1 MQRICTN
8 RLGGPMLP
16 RNTERTSGPTVDTAP
31 NEMEDGVVLSGPQ
44 FSEPMRVIGSP
55 AVGDGFISANL
66 VGIRTNA
73 FRGGVTLTAKDLES
87 VCVERPD
94 LAFGGKPRLFKL
106 GLEALRISFAQEY
119 DPYFGLSISRVDP
132 LPHQLDAV
140 YNHLLRSARCRFLLA
155 DDAGAGKT
163 IMAGLL
169 LKELKLRGLVERV
182 LIVCPANLAFQ
193 WQREMT
199 DRFQESFRILQ
210 GADLRVQYGVNMWN
224 EHPQIITSMDLAKRE
239 EILPSVKQADDWD
252 LILIDE
258 AHRLSAR
265 DAEHKSERYRLGEL
279 LRDKSAHI
287 LLLTATPHKGDPV
300 NFSLFMQLLDQD
312 AFADVQSIHDAIDVG
327 ESACYLRRTK
337 EVMVHFPKAQPDGTW
352 RAAKLFTKRIPH
364 TVAFDL
370 EGEEF
375 ALYKAVTS
383 YVQRQSAKAESCG
396 DDRRARA
403 VGFIMAM
410 YQRRMA
416 SSVHSL
422 LRSLLRRE
430 KNLKSLLE
438 TATRLGD
445 LPMPDVPSEEDW
457 EEMDDAEREAR
468 EKELERATLAR
479 RKPDLEAEL
488 VELHALIEQAQKVEA
503 GGNELKLRRLREQMT
518 ESGFFPACRD
528 AALSGAGRAD
538 PNQRLLI
545 FTEYKDTLDYLVKKL
560 REWKL
565 TVGCIHG
572 SMKPGSRDEEGT
584 RLNAERN
591 FWDLKT
597 QVLVATEAA
606 GEGINL
612 QCCNFLFN
620 YDIPWNPNRL
630 EQRMGRIHRYGQ
642 TKDCLI
648 FNFFARNTVEGRV
661 LQKLLDKLQAIRDAL
676 DDDAVFNV
684 VGEVLPANQIERL
697 LRDFYAGKLSGNDIE
712 ARIEVEV
719 REDEFRNICESA
731 LEGLAR
737 KSLNLPMLVERR
749 ALAQERRIVPETVCR
764 FFETSSREIGLPLTP
779 LRDVE
784 RAFTVGR
791 IPAVLY
797 EEARAE
803 DWRLPE
809 LARRYERVCFD
820 RDSLKADARLEW
832 VTPGHPLFEA
842 VRRRIWEMT
851 QGQLRQGAVFYTLQ
865 QDQPSVM
872 ELFVASVVDGT
883 GDILHRRLFVVE
895 TGSDLPAPRPGTNCV
910 YVLRCKDES
919 FYVGQTDDLPR
930 RMQDHED
937 GRVSW
942 TMSRLPCE
950 LIHYESFANR
960 EEAVKRE
967 QDLKTGFGRKWLKR
981 EYAEGRL
988 AARQAGGTRRLRDPA
1003 CILDLIVPER
1013 PPQIMPTVTT
1023 DDQKTRDFLFQQG
1036 LVPFQS
1042 EVGGERAHEL
1052 DLIERSVKACFEVL
1066 IRKRDE
1072 VLNRHL
1078 LAQERGDASAV
1089 GLAENEAQKVQE
1101 LQRRRDL
1108 RLREL
1113 ARQRSL
1119 SLQGVER
1126 LGIVL
1131 AMPHPDRDTPA
1142 VAGMKPDRETERK
1155 AVETVIAYEK
1165 ARGCTIEDVQTANL
1179 GFDLR
1184 SLHPQTGENRLIEVK
1199 GIGAATG
1206 TICLSPNEKR
1216 VAEDR
1221 PDLYWLYVVTNCDT
1235 QPELQEPIQNPA
1247 RYPWHEVKKV
1257 EHYRLDVNALTKPMV
1272 LREDRSPYGGQS
1284 V

>member
-1 MQRICTN
+1 MSCVAHDIAE
-8 RLGGPMLP
+8 GI
-16 RNTERTSGPTVDTAP
+16 
-31 NEMEDGVVLSGPQ
+31 VLCGPQ
-44 FSEPMRVIGSP
+44 FSESMRIIGTP
-55 AVGDGFISANL
+55 IVGDGFVSVNL
-66 VGIRTNA
+66 VGVRTNT
-73 FRGGVTLTAKDLES
+73 FRGGVTLTAQDLES
-87 VCVERPD
+87 VSIERPD
-94 LAFGGKPRLFKL
+94 SAFGGKPRLFKL
-106 GLEALRISFAQEY
+106 GLEALRISLAQEY

-140 YNHLLRSARCRFLLA
+140 YNHLLRTARCRFLLA

-182 LIVCPANLAFQ
+182 LIICPANLAFQ

-199 DRFQESFRILQ
+199 DRFQESFRILR

-239 EILPSVKQADDWD
+239 EILPSVRQADDWD
-252 LILIDE
+252 LIIVDE
-258 AHRLSAR
+258 AHRMSAR

-312 AFADVQSIHDAIDVG
+312 AFADVKSIHDSIEVG

-337 EVMVHFPKAQPDGTW
+337 EVMVHFPKLQPDGKW
-352 RAAKLFTKRIPH
+352 RAVKLFTKRIPH

-375 ALYKAVTS
+375 ALYNAVTH
-383 YVQRQSAKAESCG
+383 YVQRQSAKAAACD

-422 LRSLLRRE
+422 LQSLTRRE
-430 KNLKSLLE
+430 KNLKGLLE
-438 TATRLGD
+438 TATKLGEV
-445 LPMPDVPSEEDW
+445 PMPDVPSEDDW
-457 EEMDDAEREAR
+457 EEMDDAERETR
-468 EKELERATLAR
+468 ERELEKATLAR
-479 RKPDLEAEL
+479 RKPDLESEL
-488 VELHALIEQAQKVEA
+488 VELKVLIGQAQKVED
-503 GGNELKLRRLREQMT
+503 GGNEMKLRRLRAQMT
-518 ESGFFPACRD
+518 ESGFF
-528 AALSGAGRAD
+528 SD

-545 FTEYKDTLDYLVKKL
+545 FTEYKDTLDYLVKNL
-560 REWKL
+560 RDWKL

-572 SMKPGSRDEEGT
+572 SMKPGSRDEENT

-697 LRDFYAGKLSGNDIE
+697 LRDFYSGKLSGNDIE
-712 ARIEVEV
+712 AKIEVEV
-719 REDEFRNICESA
+719 REDDFRGICKSA
-731 LEGLAR
+731 LEGLAK

-749 ALAQERRIVPETVCR
+749 ALAQERRIVPETVAR
-764 FFETSSREIGLPLTP
+764 FFETGSREIGLPLSP
-779 LRDVE
+779 LRDIE

-791 IPAVLY
+791 IPAALY
-797 EEARAE
+797 EETKAKN
-803 DWRLPE
+803 WKLPE
-809 LARRYERVCFD
+809 LARRYERICFD
-820 RDSLKADARLEW
+820 RDALKLDSRFEW

-842 VRRRIWEMT
+842 VRRRIWEQT

-865 QDQPSVM
+865 QDQPSIM

-883 GDILHRRLFVVE
+883 GNTLHRRLFVVE
-895 TGSDLPAPRPGTNCV
+895 TDA
-910 YVLRCKDES
+910 D
-919 FYVGQTDDLPR
+919 
-930 RMQDHED
+930 
-937 GRVSW
+937 
-942 TMSRLPCE
+942 
-950 LIHYESFANR
+950 
-960 EEAVKRE
+960 
-967 QDLKTGFGRKWLKR
+967 
-981 EYAEGRL
+981 
-988 AARQAGGTRRLRDPA
+988 GTRRLRDPA
-1003 CILDLIVPER
+1003 SILDLIVPETL
-1013 PPQIMPTVTT
+1013 PQIMPTVAT
-1023 DDQKTRDFLFQQG
+1023 DDQKTGDFLFKQG
-1036 LVPFQS
+1036 LVPFQN
-1042 EVGGERAHEL
+1042 EVGGERSHEL
-1052 DLIERSVKACFEVL
+1052 DLIERSVKACFDVL
-1066 IRKRDE
+1066 IKKRDE

-1078 LAQERGDASAV
+1078 VAQDKGDPSAV
-1089 GLAENEAQKVQE
+1089 GLAESEGQKVQE

-1113 ARQRSL
+1113 ERQRSL
-1119 SLQGVER
+1119 SLQGVEC
-1126 LGIVL
+1126 LGNVL
-1131 AMPHPDRDTPA
+1131 VMPHPERNAPNM
-1142 VAGMKPDRETERK
+1142 AGMRCDRETERK
-1155 AVETVIAYEK
+1155 AVEAVIAFEK
-1165 ARGCTIEDVQTANL
+1165 ARGCNIEDVQSANV

-1199 GIGAATG
+1199 GIGAARG
-1206 TICLSPNEKR
+1206 MICLSPNEKR

-1235 QPELQEPIQNPA
+1235 VPELQDPIPNPA

-1257 EHYRLDVNALTKPMV
+1257 EHYRLDVNALKKPMQ
-1272 LREDRSPYGGQS
+1272 LKEDCDVYG
-1284 V
+1284 

>member
-1 MQRICTN
+1 MPCTSHEI
-8 RLGGPMLP
+8 
-16 RNTERTSGPTVDTAP
+16 T
-31 NEMEDGVVLSGPQ
+31 DGVVLVGPQ
-44 FSEPMRVIGSP
+44 FSEPMRVIGAP
-55 AVGDGFISANL
+55 NVGDGFVSVNL
-66 VGIRTNA
+66 VGVRANT
-73 FRGGVTLTAKDLES
+73 FLSGVTLTAQDLNS
-87 VCVERPD
+87 VSIERPD
-94 LAFGGKPRLFKL
+94 SVFGGKPRLFKL
-106 GLEALRISFAQEY
+106 GLEALRISLAQEY

-140 YNHLLRSARCRFLLA
+140 YNHLLRTARCRFLLA

-199 DRFQESFRILQ
+199 DRFQESFRILR

-239 EILPSVKQADDWD
+239 EILPSVRQADDWD
-252 LILIDE
+252 LIIVDE
-258 AHRLSAR
+258 SHRMSAR

-312 AFADVQSIHDAIDVG
+312 AFADVQSIHNAIDEG

-337 EVMVHFPKAQPDGTW
+337 EVMVHFPKLQPDGKW
-352 RAAKLFTKRIPH
+352 RAVKLFTKRIPH

-375 ALYKAVTS
+375 ALYNAVTH
-383 YVQRQSAKAESCG
+383 YVQRQSAKAAACD

-422 LRSLLRRE
+422 LQSLTRRE
-430 KNLKSLLE
+430 KNLKGLLE
-438 TATRLGD
+438 TATKLGD
-445 LPMPDVPSEEDW
+445 ISVPDVPTEDDW
-457 EEMDDAEREAR
+457 EEMDDAEREMR
-468 EKELERATLAR
+468 ERELEKATLAR
-479 RKPDLEAEL
+479 RKPDLESEL
-488 VELHALIEQAQKVEA
+488 MELKVLIGQAQKVED
-503 GGNELKLRRLREQMT
+503 GGNEMKLRRLRAQMT
-518 ESGFFPACRD
+518 ESGFF
-528 AALSGAGRAD
+528 SD

-545 FTEYKDTLDYLVKKL
+545 FTEYKDTLDYLIKNL
-560 REWKL
+560 RDWKL

-572 SMKPGSRDEEGT
+572 GMKPGSRDEEGT

-697 LRDFYAGKLSGNDIE
+697 LRDFYSGKLSGNDIE
-712 ARIEVEV
+712 AKIEVEV
-719 REDEFRNICESA
+719 REDDFRGICKSA
-731 LEGLAR
+731 LEGLAK

-749 ALAQERRIVPETVCR
+749 ALAQERRIVPETVAR
-764 FFETSSREIGLPLTP
+764 FFETGSREIGLPLSP
-779 LRDVE
+779 LRDIE

-791 IPAVLY
+791 IPAALY
-797 EEARAE
+797 EETKAKN
-803 DWRLPE
+803 WKLPE
-809 LARRYERVCFD
+809 LARRYERICFD
-820 RDSLKADARLEW
+820 RDALKLDARFEW

-842 VRRRIWEMT
+842 VRRRIWEQT

-872 ELFVASVVDGT
+872 ELFGASVVDGT
-883 GDILHRRLFVVE
+883 GNILHRRLFVVE
-895 TGSDLPAPRPGTNCV
+895 TGVD
-910 YVLRCKDES
+910 
-919 FYVGQTDDLPR
+919 
-930 RMQDHED
+930 
-937 GRVSW
+937 
-942 TMSRLPCE
+942 
-950 LIHYESFANR
+950 
-960 EEAVKRE
+960 
-967 QDLKTGFGRKWLKR
+967 
-981 EYAEGRL
+981 
-988 AARQAGGTRRLRDPA
+988 GTRRLRDPSS
-1003 CILDLIVPER
+1003 ILDLIVPET
-1013 PPQIMPTVTT
+1013 PPQIMPTVAT
-1023 DDQKTRDFLFQQG
+1023 DDQKTRDYLFKHG
-1036 LVPFQS
+1036 LVPFQN

-1052 DLIERSVKACFEVL
+1052 DLIERSVRACLDVL
-1066 IRKRDE
+1066 IKKRDE
-1072 VLNRHL
+1072 VLNKHL
-1078 LAQERGDASAV
+1078 VAQDKGDPSAV
-1089 GLAENEAQKVQE
+1089 GLAESEGQKVQE

-1113 ARQRSL
+1113 SRQRSL

-1126 LGIVL
+1126 LGSVL
-1131 AMPHPDRDTPA
+1131 VMPHPERNAPNL
-1142 VAGMKPDRETERK
+1142 VGMRCDRETERK
-1155 AVETVIAYEK
+1155 AVETVIAYEM
-1165 ARGCTIEDVQTANL
+1165 ARGCAIEDVQADNV

-1199 GIGAATG
+1199 GIGAARG
-1206 TICLSPNEKR
+1206 MICLSPNEKR

-1235 QPELQEPIQNPA
+1235 VPELQDPIPNPA

-1257 EHYRLDVNALTKPMV
+1257 EHYRLDVNALKKPMM
-1272 LREDRSPYGGQS
+1272 LREEAADYGQTDVGKEDGDQG
-1284 V
+1284 